1 MSKRVRALLMVVG
14 GIIVAAWGFRLS
26 VLFRHWETDPFAFI
40 HLISLLV
47 SVGVGLFLFRVGI
60 RGNRA
65 NLWDY
70 TGVILSALFLIC
82 FWGYRWIGLIGQ
94 PGADTRERAHLHL
107 ASLFLVLGG
116 LLFVVGWQGRRRMAS
131 REALRRFTDKHPPAQ
146 SL

>member
-1 MSKRVRALLMVVG
+1 MSQKVRAFLMGVG
-14 GIIVAAWGFRLS
+14 GALVAAWGFRLW
-26 VLFRHWETDPFAFI
+26 VLFRHWESDPFAFI

-47 SVGVGLFLFRVGI
+47 SVGVGLLLLRVGI

-65 NLWDY
+65 DRRDH
-70 TGVILSALFLIC
+70 TGVLFSALFLIC

-116 LLFVVGWQGRRRMAS
+116 GLFWVGWRGRGRAAARKC
-131 REALRRFTDKHPPAQ
+131 TDG
-146 SL
+146 